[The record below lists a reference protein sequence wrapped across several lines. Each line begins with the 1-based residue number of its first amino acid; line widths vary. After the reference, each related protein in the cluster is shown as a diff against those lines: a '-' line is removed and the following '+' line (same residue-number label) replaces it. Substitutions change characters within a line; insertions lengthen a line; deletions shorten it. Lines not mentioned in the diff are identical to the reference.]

1 MVFELE
7 GQAVRIATFCAT
19 AMAGMS
25 CSARSDR
32 WVARAGRRDVPTKR
46 VSRWAVRH
54 PLTQPA
60 HERVSADFS
69 YFASAM
75 ECAHHRR
82 AKALALAG
90 IGVPNLHDA
99 RRHGCSQSCNRD
111 NASPVSSWRTV
122 RGDLSIRRL
131 LASCIRHANPHRPPP
146 CICRWP
152 QREVAV
158 IPERLPDHPRLHAL
172 LGAAVLDL
180 PAALAETLEDA
191 LRESAEFVTP
201 SAFFAHLK
209 GHGRN
214 LRADGE
220 AWSEMCLSPGR
231 AFDMALAT
239 RSISGI
245 TALTAVLHAAHVAR
259 ESDDPACCPSAAVI
273 EGLFNACQVL
283 SLQVER
289 CLVP

>member
-1 MVFELE
+1 M
-7 GQAVRIATFCAT
+7 
-19 AMAGMS
+19 
-25 CSARSDR
+25 
-32 WVARAGRRDVPTKR
+32 
-46 VSRWAVRH
+46 
-54 PLTQPA
+54 
-60 HERVSADFS
+60 
-69 YFASAM
+69 
-75 ECAHHRR
+75 
-82 AKALALAG
+82 
-90 IGVPNLHDA
+90 
-99 RRHGCSQSCNRD
+99 
-111 NASPVSSWRTV
+111 
-122 RGDLSIRRL
+122 
-131 LASCIRHANPHRPPP
+131 
-146 CICRWP
+146 
-152 QREVAV
+152 
-158 IPERLPDHPRLHAL
+158 PERLPDHPRLHAL

-191 LRESAEFVTP
+191 LRESAEFVIP

-239 RSISGI
+239 RSVSGI

-259 ESDDPACCPSAAVI
+259 ENDDPACCPSAAVV
-273 EGLFNACQVL
+273 EGLFNACQAL

>member
-1 MVFELE
+1 M
-7 GQAVRIATFCAT
+7 
-19 AMAGMS
+19 
-25 CSARSDR
+25 
-32 WVARAGRRDVPTKR
+32 
-46 VSRWAVRH
+46 
-54 PLTQPA
+54 
-60 HERVSADFS
+60 
-69 YFASAM
+69 
-75 ECAHHRR
+75 
-82 AKALALAG
+82 
-90 IGVPNLHDA
+90 
-99 RRHGCSQSCNRD
+99 
-111 NASPVSSWRTV
+111 
-122 RGDLSIRRL
+122 
-131 LASCIRHANPHRPPP
+131 
-146 CICRWP
+146 
-152 QREVAV
+152 
-158 IPERLPDHPRLHAL
+158 PERLPDHPRLHAL

-180 PAALAETLEDA
+180 PAALVATLEDA

-239 RSISGI
+239 RSVSGI

-259 ESDDPACCPSAAVI
+259 ENDDPACCPSAAVV
-273 EGLFNACQVL
+273 EGLFNACQAL

>member
-1 MVFELE
+1 M
-7 GQAVRIATFCAT
+7 
-19 AMAGMS
+19 
-25 CSARSDR
+25 
-32 WVARAGRRDVPTKR
+32 
-46 VSRWAVRH
+46 
-54 PLTQPA
+54 
-60 HERVSADFS
+60 
-69 YFASAM
+69 
-75 ECAHHRR
+75 
-82 AKALALAG
+82 
-90 IGVPNLHDA
+90 
-99 RRHGCSQSCNRD
+99 
-111 NASPVSSWRTV
+111 
-122 RGDLSIRRL
+122 
-131 LASCIRHANPHRPPP
+131 
-146 CICRWP
+146 
-152 QREVAV
+152 
-158 IPERLPDHPRLHAL
+158 PERLPDHPRLHAL

-220 AWSEMCLSPGR
+220 AWSEMCLSPRR

-239 RSISGI
+239 RSVSGI

-259 ESDDPACCPSAAVI
+259 ESDDPACCPSAAVV
-273 EGLFNACQVL
+273 EGLFNACQAL

>member
-1 MVFELE
+1 M
-7 GQAVRIATFCAT
+7 
-19 AMAGMS
+19 
-25 CSARSDR
+25 
-32 WVARAGRRDVPTKR
+32 
-46 VSRWAVRH
+46 
-54 PLTQPA
+54 
-60 HERVSADFS
+60 
-69 YFASAM
+69 
-75 ECAHHRR
+75 
-82 AKALALAG
+82 
-90 IGVPNLHDA
+90 
-99 RRHGCSQSCNRD
+99 
-111 NASPVSSWRTV
+111 
-122 RGDLSIRRL
+122 
-131 LASCIRHANPHRPPP
+131 
-146 CICRWP
+146 
-152 QREVAV
+152 
-158 IPERLPDHPRLHAL
+158 PERLPDHPRLHAL

-220 AWSEMCLSPGR
+220 AWVEMHLSPGR

-239 RSISGI
+239 RSVSGI

-259 ESDDPACCPSAAVI
+259 ENDDPACCPSAAVV
-273 EGLFNACQVL
+273 EGLFNACQAL

>member
-1 MVFELE
+1 M
-7 GQAVRIATFCAT
+7 
-19 AMAGMS
+19 
-25 CSARSDR
+25 
-32 WVARAGRRDVPTKR
+32 
-46 VSRWAVRH
+46 
-54 PLTQPA
+54 
-60 HERVSADFS
+60 
-69 YFASAM
+69 
-75 ECAHHRR
+75 
-82 AKALALAG
+82 
-90 IGVPNLHDA
+90 
-99 RRHGCSQSCNRD
+99 
-111 NASPVSSWRTV
+111 
-122 RGDLSIRRL
+122 
-131 LASCIRHANPHRPPP
+131 
-146 CICRWP
+146 
-152 QREVAV
+152 
-158 IPERLPDHPRLHAL
+158 PERLPDHPRLHAL

-220 AWSEMCLSPGR
+220 AWSEMRLSPGR

-239 RSISGI
+239 RSVSGI

-259 ESDDPACCPSAAVI
+259 ENDDPACCPSAALV

>member
-1 MVFELE
+1 M
-7 GQAVRIATFCAT
+7 
-19 AMAGMS
+19 
-25 CSARSDR
+25 
-32 WVARAGRRDVPTKR
+32 
-46 VSRWAVRH
+46 
-54 PLTQPA
+54 
-60 HERVSADFS
+60 
-69 YFASAM
+69 
-75 ECAHHRR
+75 
-82 AKALALAG
+82 
-90 IGVPNLHDA
+90 
-99 RRHGCSQSCNRD
+99 
-111 NASPVSSWRTV
+111 
-122 RGDLSIRRL
+122 
-131 LASCIRHANPHRPPP
+131 
-146 CICRWP
+146 
-152 QREVAV
+152 
-158 IPERLPDHPRLHAL
+158 PERLPDHPRLHAL

-209 GHGRN
+209 GRGRN

-239 RSISGI
+239 RSVSGI

-259 ESDDPACCPSAAVI
+259 ENDDPACCPSAAVV
-273 EGLFNACQVL
+273 EGLFNACQAL

>member
-1 MVFELE
+1 M
-7 GQAVRIATFCAT
+7 
-19 AMAGMS
+19 
-25 CSARSDR
+25 
-32 WVARAGRRDVPTKR
+32 
-46 VSRWAVRH
+46 
-54 PLTQPA
+54 
-60 HERVSADFS
+60 
-69 YFASAM
+69 
-75 ECAHHRR
+75 
-82 AKALALAG
+82 
-90 IGVPNLHDA
+90 
-99 RRHGCSQSCNRD
+99 
-111 NASPVSSWRTV
+111 
-122 RGDLSIRRL
+122 
-131 LASCIRHANPHRPPP
+131 
-146 CICRWP
+146 
-152 QREVAV
+152 
-158 IPERLPDHPRLHAL
+158 PERLPDHPRLHAL

-214 LRADGE
+214 LRAAGE

-239 RSISGI
+239 RSVSGI

-259 ESDDPACCPSAAVI
+259 ENDDPACCPSAAVV
-273 EGLFNACQVL
+273 EGLFNACQAL

>member
-1 MVFELE
+1 M
-7 GQAVRIATFCAT
+7 
-19 AMAGMS
+19 
-25 CSARSDR
+25 
-32 WVARAGRRDVPTKR
+32 
-46 VSRWAVRH
+46 
-54 PLTQPA
+54 
-60 HERVSADFS
+60 
-69 YFASAM
+69 
-75 ECAHHRR
+75 
-82 AKALALAG
+82 
-90 IGVPNLHDA
+90 
-99 RRHGCSQSCNRD
+99 
-111 NASPVSSWRTV
+111 
-122 RGDLSIRRL
+122 
-131 LASCIRHANPHRPPP
+131 
-146 CICRWP
+146 
-152 QREVAV
+152 
-158 IPERLPDHPRLHAL
+158 PERLPDHPRLHAL

-239 RSISGI
+239 RSVSGI

-259 ESDDPACCPSAAVI
+259 ENDDPACCPSAAVV
-273 EGLFNACQVL
+273 EGLFNACQAL

>member
-1 MVFELE
+1 M
-7 GQAVRIATFCAT
+7 
-19 AMAGMS
+19 
-25 CSARSDR
+25 
-32 WVARAGRRDVPTKR
+32 
-46 VSRWAVRH
+46 
-54 PLTQPA
+54 
-60 HERVSADFS
+60 
-69 YFASAM
+69 
-75 ECAHHRR
+75 
-82 AKALALAG
+82 
-90 IGVPNLHDA
+90 
-99 RRHGCSQSCNRD
+99 
-111 NASPVSSWRTV
+111 
-122 RGDLSIRRL
+122 
-131 LASCIRHANPHRPPP
+131 
-146 CICRWP
+146 
-152 QREVAV
+152 
-158 IPERLPDHPRLHAL
+158 PERLPDHPRLHAL

-201 SAFFAHLK
+201 SAFFAQLK

-239 RSISGI
+239 RSVSGI

-259 ESDDPACCPSAAVI
+259 ENDDPACCPSAAVV
-273 EGLFNACQVL
+273 EGLFNACQAL